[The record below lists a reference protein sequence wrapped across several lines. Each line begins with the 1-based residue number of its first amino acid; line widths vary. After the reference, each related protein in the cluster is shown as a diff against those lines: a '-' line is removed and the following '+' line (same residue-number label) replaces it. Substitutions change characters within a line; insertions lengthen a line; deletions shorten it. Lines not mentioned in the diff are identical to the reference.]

1 MLQLD
6 LVMYKSN
13 SGDTGFEDMQG
24 SCRTAEVQHCEWPG
38 KAMGEGADS
47 VTVVNHLGLNTS

>member
-24 SCRTAEVQHCEWPG
+24 SCRTAEV
-38 KAMGEGADS
+38 
-47 VTVVNHLGLNTS
+47 